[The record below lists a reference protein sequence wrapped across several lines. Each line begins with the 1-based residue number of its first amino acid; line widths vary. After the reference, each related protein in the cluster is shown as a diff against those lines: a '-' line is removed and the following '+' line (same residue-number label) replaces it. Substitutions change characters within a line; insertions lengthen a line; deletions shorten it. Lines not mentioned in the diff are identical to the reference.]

1 MKSVQLNRYREHLQK
16 MAEAQSREE
25 QIDAIR
31 SQKFRASVVSDPLS
45 PHDDIAG
52 AIDILRTRK

>member
-1 MKSVQLNRYREHLQK
+1 